1 MTSQIIYLE
10 VITVPNM
17 LPICSHLEPHDA
29 CSGGTIK
36 CLFPSCD
43 VTRWNVTTGEEK
55 TDGCKSH
62 SLILTCYRLSSR
74 HTFMQQLKKKKG
86 GWTKLG
92 ARAAHRSLMP
102 SSCLPSV
109 CTRVLIGA
117 LLYLY
122 HHQAFGALHQHTL
135 FTLTCTAEEKWLRVS
150 SYFACDIWLRFYC
163 SLSSQCFI
171 PKHSGGKI
179 QSFSIEEKKTL

>member
-10 VITVPNM
+10 VITVPIM

-55 TDGCKSH
+55 THGCKSQ
-62 SLILTCYRLSSR
+62 SLIFNMLQTVKLMYFYA
-74 HTFMQQLKKKKG
+74 TIKKKSG

-122 HHQAFGALHQHTL
+122 HHQAFGALHQRTL
-135 FTLTCTAEEKWLRVS
+135 FTLTCTAEEK
-150 SYFACDIWLRFYC
+150 
-163 SLSSQCFI
+163 
-171 PKHSGGKI
+171 
-179 QSFSIEEKKTL
+179 